1 MSFHLQTPSG
11 GRGGYQDRAMRE
23 ASLESA
29 YEDSTPRASPRPPR
43 QPVQP
48 VHPAAQRRASFDT
61 MSSFTAASSA
71 TSVSTLAAQQN
82 QLSVQQSK
90 VLATVNRLAKSVEEL
105 SQNSVD
111 PAQILE
117 LTDRLNMM
125 SVNSPVNNTNL
136 LLIYL
141 RVNIQNR

>member
-1 MSFHLQTPSG
+1 
-11 GRGGYQDRAMRE
+11 
-23 ASLESA
+23 
-29 YEDSTPRASPRPPR
+29 
-43 QPVQP
+43 
-48 VHPAAQRRASFDT
+48 